1 MSPGN
6 QTPSSRGCVSRW
18 HRPPQSTQTIV
29 RSGSN
34 AICATL
40 YGEAVPAAADIDDAG
55 KQLIDLLGELVAFA
69 TESRTP
75 NIGLIRWVAE
85 QFEAADGRTT
95 VIEGEQGRANLL
107 ASFGPRA
114 MGGLMLSGHTDV
126 VPAGTGWATDPY
138 AVTPVGDS
146 LYGRG
151 TADMKGFIAAS
162 MRIVEAVRET
172 ELKKPLHILLSF
184 DEEIGCVGVRHA
196 LAAISGSEDVRPEL
210 VVIGEPTMMRPRH
223 SHLGKVA
230 FEIVCSAEAAHSS
243 LSHTKPSAIS
253 TAARL
258 LSVIDDLQQNYTPTG
273 DPEITFNC
281 GSISGGSALNVIAER
296 CTFTFEMRHTVD
308 HDPDA
313 VLEQFRNAV
322 GLGRADLV
330 RHGGDIQV
338 TEMIRYPA
346 LRTAA
351 DDPWLQVVERVA
363 DAGPSTSLGFGTEGG
378 LFAAAL
384 DASVVICGPGDIAV
398 AHRPDEYVTVDQL
411 LRCARFLSTLVDQV
425 CVEPSA
431 EQ

>member
-1 MSPGN
+1 MC
-6 QTPSSRGCVSRW
+6 R
-18 HRPPQSTQTIV
+18 
-29 RSGSN
+29 
-34 AICATL
+34 TL

-55 KQLIDLLGELVAFA
+55 QQLTDLLGELVAFA
-69 TESRTP
+69 TDSRTP

-85 QFEAADGRTT
+85 QLEANGGRTT
-95 VIEGEQGRANLL
+95 VIEGEQRRANLL

-172 ELKKPLHILLSF
+172 ELNKPLHILLSF

-196 LAAISGSEDVRPEL
+196 LAAISGSDDVRPEL

-230 FEIVCSAEAAHSS
+230 FQIVCTAQAAHSS

-253 TAARL
+253 SAVRL
-258 LSVIDDLQQNYTPTG
+258 LSVIDELQRKYAPTG
-273 DPEITFNC
+273 DPQVTFNC
-281 GSISGGSALNVIAER
+281 GSISGGASLNVIAER
-296 CTFTFEMRHTVD
+296 CNFAFEIRHTVD

-313 VLEQFRNAV
+313 VLQPFRDAV
-322 GLGRADLV
+322 DRERHQLV
-330 RHGGDIQV
+330 AHGGDVEV
-338 TEMIRYPA
+338 TETIRYPA
-346 LRTAA
+346 LRTPA
-351 DDPWLQVVERVA
+351 DDPWLGVVERIA

-378 LFAAAL
+378 LFADAL
-384 DASVVICGPGDIAV
+384 GASIVICGPGDIAV

-411 LRCARFLSTLVDQV
+411 LRCERFLRTLVDQI
-425 CVEPSA
+425 CVDPAA
-431 EQ
+431 ES